1 MRKLAIAATFTAGVL
16 ALTAC
21 SSGDSET
28 VVETEAGNV
37 TQEEFYEALKAESGE
52 QVLQKLVLQTILED
66 KYEVSDDQLEKEL
79 ESYKEQFEEEQW
91 EMVLAQSGF
100 ENEDKFKEELRLQML
115 QEMAATED
123 VEVSDDEIETRYD
136 RMQYNIEARHILV
149 ADEETA
155 NEVKEKLDNGED
167 FASLAEEYST
177 DPGSA
182 ANGGELQ
189 PFSAGTMVSE
199 FEDAVY
205 SMEIDEISE
214 PVESTH
220 GFHVIQLLGK
230 EEVEDVGELDDDMK
244 EQLRRD
250 IAATKVDNTAF
261 QSKVNQLIEDA
272 KINVKIDEFKDMF
285 EVNAPAEAPAQ
296 DAPAEEEPAEDAETT
311 EDSEE

>member
-28 VVETEAGNV
+28 VVETESGNV
-37 TQEEFYEALKAESGE
+37 TKEEYYEALKAESGE
-52 QVLQKLVLQTILED
+52 QVLQKLVLKTILED
-66 KYEVSDDQLEKEL
+66 NYDVSDDEVDKEL
-79 ESYKEQFEEEQW
+79 ESYKEQFGEEQW
-91 EMVLAQSGF
+91 DMVLLQSGF
-100 ENEDKFKEELRLQML
+100 EDEDQFKEELRLQML
-115 QEMAATED
+115 QEAAATED
-123 VEVSDDEIETRYD
+123 VEVTDEEIEARYD
-136 RMQYNIEARHILV
+136 RMKYTIEARHILV

-189 PFSAGTMVSE
+189 PFTAGDMVPE
-199 FEDAVY
+199 FEEAVY
-205 SMEIDEISE
+205 TMEIDEISE
-214 PVESTH
+214 PVQSTH

-230 EEVEDVGELDDDMK
+230 QEAEDIDDLDNMK
-244 EQLRRD
+244 DQIRRE
-250 IAATKVDNTAF
+250 IAATKVDNMAF
-261 QSKVNQLIEDA
+261 QAKVNQLIEDA
-272 KINVKIDEFKDMF
+272 NIDVKIDEFKDMF
-285 EVNAPAEAPAQ
+285 EIATPEAPV
-296 DAPAEEEPAEDAETT
+296 EEEPADEESAEDTEAT